1 MNQNK
6 KSIVLLFFILC
17 YSLSVVAQIQKTKG
31 KLTRIDGKTYISK
44 NDKLCEIPGNDHVSI
59 LLKCNDYTHF
69 HHRFAMEQIW

>member
-44 NDKLCEIPGNDHVSI
+44 NDKLCEIDDKLV
-59 LLKCNDYTHF
+59 LAKLKKG
-69 HHRFAMEQIW
+69 R

>member
-31 KLTRIDGKTYISK
+31 KLTRIDGKTYIS
-44 NDKLCEIPGNDHVSI
+44 NLFTS
-59 LLKCNDYTHF
+59 
-69 HHRFAMEQIW
+69 